1 MQVFETA
8 GSPVDVA
15 DCDPRQPPGHRRA
28 GQGVRRDIVE
38 NGRGGVRIG
47 EAIVQL
53 LGLDAPVERRHDDTG
68 ELTGPMQ
75 ARHFEP
81 VLQDDSETVTAPE
94 AERRQPTG
102 NARDFLIPGRIA
114 EPPLAVDDRGH
125 LGAAFDRSKKGP
137 AQIKH
142 WESITSRRWAQAS
155 GRFRLRATPAGISD
169 PVVQKP
175 RQAPAHTLIGAAAP
189 LSGGHAG
196 PSGIAS
202 DLCRHHRGCGGH
214 GRGWVLRRMKPSVHS
229 GTWLA

>member
-1 MQVFETA
+1 MPNA
-8 GSPVDVA
+8 GSPSRAGSAGSQRD
-15 DCDPRQPPGHRRA
+15 GHRAGGRA
-28 GQGVRRDIVE
+28 PSTHRQRARFPHTRTHSRAAACRR
-38 NGRGGVRIG
+38 RPRS
-47 EAIVQL
+47 
-53 LGLDAPVERRHDDTG
+53 P
-68 ELTGPMQ
+68 
-75 ARHFEP
+75 
-81 VLQDDSETVTAPE
+81 
-94 AERRQPTG
+94 
-102 NARDFLIPGRIA
+102 
-114 EPPLAVDDRGH
+114 
-125 LGAAFDRSKKGP
+125 GAAFDRSKKGP